1 MAVEVFKATS
11 HLLDGVKVESTSR
24 NFKITLDEPEEAGG
38 EDSAMCPV
46 EALLC
51 ALGSCQS
58 IITKMMASNM
68 EIEIEDLKI
77 ELEGDLDPE
86 GFQGDISIRPGF
98 QNVRSNFIIK
108 SNASEEKINEMMKK
122 VKEFCPVGDTISNGA
137 NLMIDYNIKKQ

>member
-24 NFKITLDEPEEAGG
+24 EFKMILDEPEDAGG
-38 EDSAMCPV
+38 DNSAMCPV

-58 IITKMMASNM
+58 IITKMMAKNM
-68 EIEIEDLKI
+68 GIEIQDLKI

-86 GFQGDISIRPGF
+86 GFQGDTSIRPGF

-108 SNASEEKINEMMKK
+108 SNESEEKINEMMKK
-122 VKEFCPVGDTISNGA
+122 VKAFCPVGDTVSNGA
-137 NLMIDYNIKKQ
+137 NLEVNYTVN